1 MFSGPHLKR
10 KNAWSINTLVKQ
22 TQPNTQHGQAY
33 WNSTGGGEWGADCLL
48 PLTEE
53 HAIII
58 SKRNTPR
65 KEWNLNQFSV
75 EDAGTP
81 H

>member
-1 MFSGPHLKR
+1 MHGALIQQQ
-10 KNAWSINTLVKQ
+10 A
-22 TQPNTQHGQAY
+22 QPNTQHGQAY
-33 WNSTGGGEWGADCLL
+33 WNNTGGGEWGGDCLL

-58 SKRNTPR
+58 AKRKTPR
-65 KEWNLNQFSV
+65 KERNLNQFSI
-75 EDAGTP
+75 EDGGTR